1 MNQYLLAQL
10 CLACSLLPAQVR
22 PLPPAVHSVRVRLQD
37 FKGGPVQDATV
48 QLVGAGPGAM
58 NCRRLPDQEPRAVTA
73 KDFAGDVLK
82 LADLPDGEFVLI
94 VDSPMFAKSLSV
106 PFKLPSNEEA
116 EIVVV
121 LGRGGVLDG
130 SVVGKDGKPL
140 AGAVVRTRNGN
151 LAHAGPMAA
160 ILANMVVD
168 PTTATSAT
176 TAADGTFRLERLARG
191 KYQLV
196 VEHPEFV
203 PAEVDAEVTGDD
215 PKKVPAVQLQD
226 GVLITGRV
234 LRGGQPVPGVD
245 VMFQSEDAS
254 ELKDPAQA
262 MRIKTYKL
270 KTDDKGDFRLPAR
283 VPVGK
288 GYVLM
293 AAEPGAPLEQAS
305 QFQASRLRFDVP
317 AGRRE
322 QVEVVFLKPR

>member
-1 MNQYLLAQL
+1 MNQYLFAQL
-10 CLACSLLPAQVR
+10 CCLSALLPAQVR

-48 QLVGAGPGAM
+48 QLVGVGPGAL
-58 NCRRLPDQEPRAVTA
+58 NYRRLPDQEPRAVTA
-73 KDFAGDVLK
+73 KDFAGDALK
-82 LADLPDGEFVLI
+82 LADLPDGEFVLM
-94 VDSPMFAKSLSV
+94 VESPLFAKSLSV
-106 PFKLPSNEEA
+106 PFKLPSDKEA
-116 EIVVV
+116 EIVVL
-121 LGRGGVLDG
+121 LGRGGVLEG
-130 SVVGKDGKPL
+130 SVMGKDRKPL
-140 AGAVVRTRNGN
+140 AGAIVRTKNGN

-160 ILANMVVD
+160 ILANMVAD
-168 PTTATSAT
+168 PTTATSVT
-176 TAADGTFRLERLARG
+176 TAADGTYRLERLAHG

-203 PAEVDAEVTGDD
+203 SAEVDAEVTGDD

-254 ELKDPAQA
+254 ELKDSAQA
-262 MRIKTYKL
+262 MKIKTFKM
-270 KTDDKGDFRLPAR
+270 KTDDKGDFRLPSR

-293 AAEPGAPLEQAS
+293 AAEPGSPLEQGS
-305 QFQASRLRFDVP
+305 QFQSSRVRFDVP